1 VRANRF
7 LLGLVLVSL
16 FGGCATGPRPS
27 TSLIERADRLL
38 AQGQYQAAIR
48 VYDELLAT
56 YPSDPVAPRAQA
68 TRDTLGT
75 LLAAR
80 ADVVRLKEEL
90 AARDTDLGRLKQE
103 LQRLHTDTES
113 LRADLEEL
121 KRIDLKQERRRR

>member
-1 VRANRF
+1 VRSDRF
-7 LLGLVLVSL
+7 LLGLALVSL
-16 FGGCATGPRPS
+16 LGGCATAPRPS
-27 TSLIERADRLL
+27 TSLLEHADRLL
-38 AQGQYQAAIR
+38 EQGQYQAALR
-48 VYDELLAT
+48 AYDELLAT
-56 YPSDPVAPRAQA
+56 YPNDPVAPRAQA

-103 LQRLHTDTES
+103 LQRLQTETES